1 MWARLAGTWGRGRG
15 GVKAGVRHEG
25 AGRELLVVE
34 GGARARAWLEC
45 LEEIWEA
52 RWDQGEGH
60 GDVPGSRR
68 GSKGGAKARELVES
82 LWWNCG
88 RGQCKSA

>member
-15 GVKAGVRHEG
+15 GVKAGVQREG
-25 AGRELLVVE
+25 AGREQ
-34 GGARARAWLEC
+34 GRGREC

-60 GDVPGSRR
+60 G
-68 GSKGGAKARELVES
+68 ECT
-82 LWWNCG
+82 W
-88 RGQCKSA
+88 